1 MLRSVDGGGEV
12 DLDKRAI
19 TGEDDIIELDQL
31 PTQHTGPEAKHDDSR
46 PHPRSGELKAQQL
59 RRPRPATRR
68 P

>member
-31 PTQHTGPEAKHDDSR
+31 PTQHT
-46 PHPRSGELKAQQL
+46 
-59 RRPRPATRR
+59 
-68 P
+68 